1 MKNFL
6 LSLALIYGLGM
17 SAYGLWWYDKDMGQ
31 LEKAVA
37 TGNEHVEMRHRINTW
52 GNVGTILL
60 AQIIATTA
68 IAGMSRSSRTQEP
81 RKDEG

>member
-1 MKNFL
+1 MKNIL
-6 LSLALIYGLGM
+6 LSLAFAYGIGM
-17 SAYGLWWYDKDMGQ
+17 SAYGLWWYGKDMVQ

-60 AQIIATTA
+60 AQLIATTA
-68 IAGMSRSSRTQEP
+68 IAGMSRSAPTQTALTP
-81 RKDEG
+81 